1 MNTTQP
7 HLVCIETVADL
18 PVIWATLQRIDF
30 VGCCD
35 RLFPPPLS
43 WKGPLT
49 VGEVLAVWMLFV
61 LSEEDHCLN
70 HVEPWVANHRH
81 TLSALLGK
89 PVTPKACHDDRLA
102 DLLTRLSRPASWEAL
117 ERDLNRHTIRV
128 YSLPTD
134 VVRIDTT
141 TANSYSQVLSEKGL
155 LQFGHSK
162 DDPSRPQIKI
172 ATAILDP
179 LGLPLVT
186 TVVPGNTADDPLYIP
201 AIAAVQESLGGHGR
215 TYVGDCKMAAA
226 ATRAF
231 VAATDDYYL
240 CPLSE
245 KQLDREQ
252 RRELLQPVWDGRQA
266 LQAVWRPGPE
276 GEDEELVAE
285 GFLVTVKLTEEVAG
299 RTVTWTE
306 HRWVVRSAAYA
317 AAQQVALERRLAKAV
332 AALEDLP
339 TPRQGKKRLS
349 EEELHAAATAIIAE
363 TGVTGLLTYT
373 LRQETTERRVRAYN
387 GQPARVVTET
397 TWVLTAHRQEE
408 AITACVRE
416 MGWQVYATNHKK
428 LSLPQVVWAYR
439 GQYRIEDD
447 WSRLKGQPLGLTP
460 MYLQEEVRIQ
470 GLVHLLSL
478 ALRVLTLLEW
488 VVRERLRKDG
498 TKLEGVYAGQP
509 GRKTSRP
516 SAELLLRALQTLS
529 VSVVKVEGVIHVLLT
544 PLTTVQKRLLE
555 LWGLPPDLYENVAQ
569 TMEKTFRFPSDDQPT
584 LATWA
589 EVLSG

>member
-7 HLVCIETVADL
+7 HLVCIEAVADL
-18 PVIWATLQRIDF
+18 PVIWATLQRLDF

-35 RLFPPPLS
+35 RLFPAPQS

-49 VGEVLAVWMLFV
+49 VGEVLAVWMLFI
-61 LSEEDHCLN
+61 LSQQDHCLN
-70 HVEPWVANHRH
+70 HLEPWIAHHCH

-89 PVTPKACHDDRLA
+89 PVTPKAGHDDRLA
-102 DLLTRLSRPASWEAL
+102 DLLIRLSFSSSWEAL

-134 VVRIDTT
+134 LVRIDTT
-141 TANSYSQVLSEKGL
+141 TANSYSQVLSEKGF

-162 DDPSRPQIKI
+162 DDPTRPQIKI

-179 LGLPLVT
+179 LGMPLVT

-201 AIAAVQESLGGHGR
+201 AIAAVQESLEGHGR
-215 TYVGDCKMAAA
+215 TFVGDCKMAAL

-245 KQLDREQ
+245 KQLDREE
-252 RRELLQPVWDGRQA
+252 RRALLQRVWDGRQA
-266 LQAVWRPGPE
+266 LQAVWRPGPD

-285 GFLVTVKLTEEVAG
+285 GFLVAVTLTEEVDS

-317 AAQQVALERRLAKAV
+317 AAQQTALERRLAKAV
-332 AALEDLP
+332 AALQELP
-339 TPRQGKKRLS
+339 VPRQGKKRLS
-349 EEELHAAATAIIAE
+349 AEELQVAAAAIVAE
-363 TGVTGLLTYT
+363 TGVTGLLTHS
-373 LRQETTERRVRAYN
+373 LRPETSTRRVRGYK
-387 GQPARVVTET
+387 GQPARLDTET
-397 TWVLTAHRQEE
+397 TWVVETHRQEA
-408 AITACVRE
+408 AIATSVRE
-416 MGWQVYATNHKK
+416 MGWQVYATNNTKV
-428 LSLPQVVWAYR
+428 SLAQVVWGYR

-460 MYLQEEVRIQ
+460 MYLQEEIRIQ

-478 ALRVLTLLEW
+478 CLRVLTLLEW
-488 VVRERLRKDG
+488 EVRERLRKEK
-498 TKLEGVYAGQP
+498 TQLEGIYAGQP

-516 SAELLLRALQTLS
+516 SAELLLRAMQNIS
-529 VSVVKVEGVIHVLLT
+529 VSVVKVAGLIHVLLT
-544 PLTTVQKRLLE
+544 PLTAVQRRLLE
-555 LWGLPPDLYENVAQ
+555 LWGLPPDLYEKVAQ
-569 TMEKTFRFPSDDQPT
+569 NMETAFRFPSDDQPT

>member
-18 PVIWATLQRIDF
+18 PVIWASLQRLNF

-49 VGEVLAVWMLFV
+49 VGEVYAVWLLFV
-61 LSEEDHCLN
+61 LSQQDHCLN
-70 HVEPWVANHRH
+70 HVEPWIADHCH
-81 TLSALLGK
+81 TLSAFLGK
-89 PVTPKACHDDRLA
+89 PVPPKAFHDDRLA
-102 DLLTRLSRPASWEAL
+102 DLLTRLSFSSSWEAL
-117 ERDLNRHTIRV
+117 ERDLNRQTIRV

-134 VVRIDTT
+134 TVRIDTT
-141 TANSYSQVLSEKGL
+141 TANSYSQVVSENGY

-201 AIAAVQESLGGHGR
+201 AIQAVQQTLEGHQR

-231 VAATDDYYL
+231 VASTNDYYL

-245 KQLDREQ
+245 KQLDRAQ
-252 RRELLQPVWDGRQA
+252 RRELLQAVWDGRQA
-266 LQAVWRPGPE
+266 LQAVWRPGPDGE
-276 GEDEELVAE
+276 GEELVAE
-285 GFLVTVKLTEEVAG
+285 GFLVAVTLTEEVDN

-306 HRWVVRSAAYA
+306 HRWVVRSASYA
-317 AAQQVALERRLAKAV
+317 TAQQVALERRLAKAV
-332 AALEDLP
+332 AALQDLP

-349 EEELHAAATAIIAE
+349 EEELHAAAAAIIAE
-363 TGVTGLLTYT
+363 TGVTGLLAYS
-373 LRQETTERRVRAYN
+373 LWQETTERRVRAYK

-397 TWVLTAHRQEE
+397 TLVLKAHRQEE

-416 MGWQVYATNHKK
+416 MGWQVYATNHTKV
-428 LSLPQVVWAYR
+428 SLPQVVWAYR

-460 MYLQEEVRIQ
+460 MYLQDEGRIQ

-478 ALRVLTLLEW
+478 GLRVLTLLEW
-488 VVRERLRKDG
+488 VVRERLREDG
-498 TKLEGVYAGQP
+498 TKLEGIYAGQP
-509 GRKTSRP
+509 GRKTNRP
-516 SAELLLRALQTLS
+516 SAELLLRALRTLS
-529 VSVVKVEGVIHVLLT
+529 VSVVKVAEVIHVLLT
-544 PLTTVQKRLLE
+544 PLTAVQRRLLE
-555 LWGLPPDLYENVAQ
+555 LWGLPCNLYETVAQ
-569 TMEKTFRFPSDDQPT
+569 TIEQAFRFPSDEQPT
-584 LATWA
+584 QATWA
-589 EVLSG
+589 EILSG